1 MDRGSRTA
9 WREGKGDAAWVNAVL
24 NLRRGPVQLPWVRY
38 GQHSLAHAVISDS
51 QPSDFAPTFPPSHVT
66 EHGAL

>member
-1 MDRGSRTA
+1 MPKNWSGSGEEVGRLG
-9 WREGKGDAAWVNAVL
+9 REGKGEAAWQWVNAVL

-38 GQHSLAHAVISDS
+38 ADS
-51 QPSDFAPTFPPSHVT
+51 QPSDFASSHVT